1 MKKFPFLEIAI
12 VIATAILLYI
22 LIYPGYV
29 KNKETNNNYSMISN
43 IYALRAAYEK
53 YVALDNNGELPSKID
68 NKIYQY
74 LKEFNV
80 KNPYTNEE
88 YKEGDI
94 KIYNLENTLDIVDNT
109 LSGKHGS
116 QRGIP
121 GTFAIGFFIPDLTT
135 YNELVNKPNK
145 TKDEIKKLESIKLEV
160 KKYTVI
166 GFNQDSIPVTTKDM
180 TGERL
185 EVFFLQGEKTSTD

>member
-1 MKKFPFLEIAI
+1 MKKFPFLEVGI

-29 KNKETNNNYSMISN
+29 KNKEANNNYNMISN

-53 YVALDNNGELPSKID
+53 YVSLDNNGELTDKID
-68 NKIYQY
+68 GKIYDY
-74 LKEFNV
+74 LKEFGI
-80 KNPYTNEE
+80 KNPYTNEN

-94 KIYNLENTLDIVDNT
+94 KTYSLENTLDIVDNT

-116 QRGIP
+116 QRGKA
-121 GTFAIGFFIPDLTT
+121 GTFAVGFFIPDLAS
-135 YNELVNKPNK
+135 YNELANKPNK
-145 TKDEIKKLESIKLEV
+145 TKDDLKKLESFKLEV

-166 GFNQDSIPVTTKDM
+166 GFKQDSLPVTTKDM
-180 TGERL
+180 TGEKL
-185 EVFFLQGEKTSTD
+185 EVFFLQGEKSSVD